1 VALLIAVG
9 ALCLAIPAT
18 AAADVAPYVIET
30 STGASIV
37 PGTTD
42 IGNHGDDTVT
52 TISLP
57 FPATF
62 YGQTYTSAGASSNG
76 NLQFTTTNTAFANSC
91 LPATGFGASIM
102 PNWDDLYL
110 VNAGF
115 GIFTSVTG
123 VAPNRTFNIE
133 WRAQYFPGSG
143 SANFEIQLHEDS
155 PTITVI
161 YGNITNSGVATAGV
175 EAAETGPFTQFACN
189 GAGGPITAGLR
200 VDYVPSR
207 ALHVLKGGPGG
218 GTVTSADPGINC
230 GATCDFNFRDGT
242 NETLTAAPAA
252 GSGFVDWT
260 GCDNPSGAT
269 CTMAMNA
276 ARTVTA
282 NFDIAPLAFTAS
294 ASAITLTG
302 ATVAGTVNGGSG
314 PTTFHFDY
322 GTDPGLAGAST
333 TPATPAPPPN
343 DADQQVS
350 QALTGLKPG
359 TRYYYRLDASN
370 SAGSASGS
378 IFNFKTPSLATALIT
393 KHPKKV
399 IETSKPK
406 AKATFAFGTAKAGAF
421 QCKLDK
427 KKFKACTSPKSYKVK
442 PGKHKFSVRA
452 LTAGIPGKAA
462 KFKFKVVR
470 K

>member
-1 VALLIAVG
+1 VALLIAVA
-9 ALCLAIPAT
+9 ALCLAIPAS
-18 AAADVAPYVIET
+18 AAADTAPYIIHT

-42 IGNHGDDTVT
+42 IGNHGDDLVT
-52 TISLP
+52 AISLP
-57 FPATF
+57 FPVAF
-62 YGQTYTSAGASSNG
+62 YGQTYTTAGASSNG
-76 NLQFTTTNTAFANSC
+76 NLQFTTSNTTFTNSC

-115 GIFTSVTG
+115 GIFTSTTG
-123 VAPNRTFNIE
+123 VAPHRTFNIE

-161 YGNITNSGVATAGV
+161 YGTITNSNSSTAGV
-175 EAAETGPFTQFACN
+175 QAGTGPFTQFACN
-189 GAGGPITAGLR
+189 AAGGPITSGLR
-200 VDYVPSR
+200 VDYIPGR

-230 GATCDFNFRDGT
+230 GATCDFNFPDGT
-242 NETLTAAPAA
+242 NETLTAVPAA

-269 CTMAMNA
+269 CTMAINA
-276 ARTVTA
+276 DRTVTA
-282 NFDIAPLAFTAS
+282 NFDIPPLAFTAS

-343 DADQQVS
+343 NADQQVS

-359 TRYYYRLDASN
+359 TRYYYRLAASN
-370 SAGSASGS
+370 SAGSVSGS
-378 IFNFKTPSLATALIT
+378 IFNFRTPSLATALIT

-406 AKATFAFGTAKAGAF
+406 AKVTFAFGTAKAGVF
-421 QCKLDK
+421 QCRLDK
-427 KKFKACTSPKSYKVK
+427 KNFKACTSPKSYKVK
-442 PGKHKFSVRA
+442 PGKHRFSVRA
-452 LTAGIPGKAA
+452 LTAGIPGKPA
-462 KFKFKVVR
+462 KFKFKVVG